1 MGLRRMDNFDAMR
14 LGLAVATALATVASS
29 GVARADEPRKVTE
42 PTVLQEPAEITQVVD
57 AFDDQNN
64 DPFDLN
70 LTLGFQQ
77 TWKGANIRRETAI
90 AQPGLTT
97 GGYLSDALNIG
108 KYSQTISRLNTK
120 AEIGLYKDIA
130 LIVRVPIILSND
142 QKITGVDGSDQHQA
156 TYLQGAPGEQLFRLP
171 FTSPTRSGVEYL
183 AVGLDVGIMN
193 QFRDPTKP
201 TWVIGAEG
209 RFSVSTPMHACNANP
224 SGLNQPGSQEKCAY
238 PSDINRNGISGDV
251 KDPGTGN
258 SLEGTHSGGR
268 SPGVSRGTTALE
280 GHTYL
285 SKRIKYIEPYAGFKA
300 LFEFQNNSSDYG
312 ATNLKGSLVNHP
324 PLRGTMIMGMNV
336 IPWEVRDKFQRV
348 TFDFRFAGT
357 YISEGRDYS
366 ELFDALGSS
375 DAPSLRRPNYAEYQ
389 ANPDSN
395 SRDQYPSVVN
405 QSSQKVYFTGL
416 SDVQQHGSYTFSTQ
430 FTWQA
435 GQYVKFNLG
444 GAYTLTQAHMISFDQ
459 PCNPDFSNNVGK
471 AGPCKQTRTSGT
483 STTTTATGIPNPNY
497 RAPVNMP
504 GRRFKVDGSHA
515 FDAWINA
522 TVMF

>member
-1 MGLRRMDNFDAMR
+1 MDNFDAMR
-14 LGLAVATALATVASS
+14 LGLAVATAVVALGSS
-29 GVARADEPRKVTE
+29 GVAQADEPHKVTE
-42 PTVLQEPAEITQVVD
+42 PAVLQEPAEITQVVD
-57 AFDDQNN
+57 AFDDQND

-70 LTLGFQQ
+70 LTLGYQQ
-77 TWKGANIRRETAI
+77 TWKGANIRRESAI

-97 GGYLSDALNIG
+97 GGYVSDTLNIG
-108 KYSQTISRLNTK
+108 KYSQSISRLDTK
-120 AEIGLYKDIA
+120 AEIGLFKDIA

-142 QKITGVDGSDQHQA
+142 QKIQGVDGSDQHQP
-156 TYLQGAPGEQLFRLP
+156 TYLGGAPGEQLFKLP
-171 FTSPTRSGVEYL
+171 FTAPTRSGVEYL
-183 AVGLDVGIMN
+183 AVGLDVGVMN

-201 TWVIGAEG
+201 TWVIGVEG
-209 RFSVSTPMHACNANP
+209 RFSVGTPMHACNKNP
-224 SGLNQPGSQEKCAY
+224 SPLNLDPTKSQQKCAY
-238 PSDINRNGISGDV
+238 PSDINRDGVGGQFPVVNADGSKDV
-251 KDPGTGN
+251 AEGN
-258 SLEGTHSGGR
+258 FTGGR
-268 SPGVSRGTTALE
+268 SPGVSRGTTSLE

-285 SKRIKYIEPYAGFKA
+285 SKRIKYIEPYGGFKA

-312 ATNLKGSLVNHP
+312 ATDLKGSLVNHP
-324 PLRGTMIMGMNV
+324 PLRGTMIMGVNV

-357 YISEGRDYS
+357 YVSEGRDYS

-375 DAPSLRRPNYAEYQ
+375 DAPSIRRPNYAEYQ
-389 ANPDSN
+389 ANPDSTTLG
-395 SRDQYPSVVN
+395 QYPSVVN
-405 QSSQKVYFTGL
+405 PTSQKVYFTGL

-444 GAYTLTQAHMISFDQ
+444 GAYTLTQAHSISFDQ
-459 PCNPDFSNNVGK
+459 PCNPQFNDNVGK
-471 AGPCKQTRTSGT
+471 AGPCKQTRTSGG

-497 RAPVNMP
+497 RASVNMP